1 MSPSLEK
8 GSPFPIFCWGEG
20 ASEHRLGSGQVTRSL
35 KCNPRKKI
43 IITDKK
49 VFETTKGVASPKTW
63 MLIPW
68 ADSITLPLVLNN
80 ALLGWAKKLKSS
92 KCWWG
97 QCVLVTCAFFRMCGN
112 ESQPGLKPS
121 RKSGYA
127 PDNHLET
134 LGFPY
139 KNHFSVLPVRNHA
152 WKSIE
157 SSFQSISHVHLSWRT
172 LQAHFGLSCL
182 NRPNVGD

>member
-8 GSPFPIFCWGEG
+8 GGPFPIFCWGEG

-63 MLIPW
+63 MLIPCNLVPRAFPSKNGPTHFLREKPWGRGWIPW

-80 ALLGWAKKLKSS
+80 ALLRWAKKLKSS

-112 ESQPGLKPS
+112 ESQPGLQLVENLATPL
-121 RKSGYA
+121 A
-127 PDNHLET
+127 T
-134 LGFPY
+134 
-139 KNHFSVLPVRNHA
+139 
-152 WKSIE
+152 I
-157 SSFQSISHVHLSWRT
+157 
-172 LQAHFGLSCL
+172 
-182 NRPNVGD
+182 